1 MHNGNPVKRLTP
13 DVQMTPELMDL
24 YISYGKR
31 LRAEAFSEFL
41 HGLFSKAPASAD
53 TKDIK
58 NAETDTDPGKFKN
71 SLTAI
76 RCAAELLRDN
86 PGIALSER
94 QRFIDIVLTEEARL
108 ERLVGGGLK
117 PAS

>member
-1 MHNGNPVKRLTP
+1 MHSSNPVRRLTP
-13 DVQMTPELMDL
+13 DVQMTPELMDS
-24 YISYGKR
+24 YIRRGRR

-41 HGLFSKAPASAD
+41 NGLFSRTPEPAKAPDLQS
-53 TKDIK
+53 T
-58 NAETDTDPGKFKN
+58 ETDPGKFKN

-86 PGIALSER
+86 PGIALAER

-108 ERLVGGGLK
+108 ERLVGRGLN